1 MFCITERNMIFE
13 TGEIHLYYEDILIH
27 TFSKK
32 NSLIHICIVLYF
44 RAANEETMKN
54 EIKNV
59 YKGYPDN
66 SSLFY

>member
-1 MFCITERNMIFE
+1 MKIFSF
-13 TGEIHLYYEDILIH
+13 IPSL
-27 TFSKK
+27 KK
-32 NSLIHICIVLYF
+32 NSLIHICIILYF